1 MTRLKILGIITTI
14 AALGGIALS
23 TTETQASGD
32 EGVPEWF
39 KGVAQFWAE
48 GGISTAEFLDSI
60 QFLIGEEIILV
71 PGFGPITEANAEGVD
86 QASLDEIWEAIGEL
100 QGQLETMSTGDTLA
114 ELSCD
119 PGQIAMYSAVGQW
132 ICQDDTTGQTL
143 GSLSCDAG
151 QIPKYTTTGTW
162 KCQDD
167 VTGATQS
174 LKDMGLTT
182 YVKYKTVFAKTSS
195 VNCDAGDVATGG
207 GFGTLGGDYNY
218 MYPLPSH
225 GNPSKAMF
233 DPDGWQASLLNSG
246 PIDVWVVCLDLTP
259 AVKLSSIGSI
269 PSIGLP

>member
-1 MTRLKILGIITTI
+1 MILLSRTIRSYPLMTRLKILGIITAI

-23 TTETQASGD
+23 TTGTQASAE

-100 QGQLETMSTGDTLA
+100 QGQIETMSTG
-114 ELSCD
+114 
-119 PGQIAMYSAVGQW
+119 P
-132 ICQDDTTGQTL
+132 TGQTL

-167 VTGATQS
+167 ATGATQS
-174 LKDMGLTT
+174 LKDLGLTT
-182 YVKYKTVFAKTSS
+182 YVKYQTKGSSTVS

-207 GFGTLGGDYNY
+207 GMGTLGGKYNA
-218 MYPLPSH
+218 MYPLPTH
-225 GNPSKAMF
+225 GDPSKAMF
-233 DPDGWQASLLNSG
+233 DPTGWKTLITDGGAG
-246 PIDVWVVCLDLTP
+246 DVWVVCLDLTP
-259 AVKLSSIGSI
+259 AIPLSAIATI